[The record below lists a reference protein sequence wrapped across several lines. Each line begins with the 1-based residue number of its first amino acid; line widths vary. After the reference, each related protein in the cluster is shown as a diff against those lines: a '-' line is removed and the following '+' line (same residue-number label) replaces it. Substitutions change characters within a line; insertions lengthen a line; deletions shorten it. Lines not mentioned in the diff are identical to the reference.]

1 MTVKEELIQI
11 IDKMPEE
18 NISRVI
24 ELIKSNE
31 YLDEALE
38 MENKGKLITKTIE
51 ELENYISNIDK
62 YSLEYK
68 NKYKKFNDKY
78 NYLDDGN
85 ASERV
90 ISLVFKK

>member
-38 MENKGKLITKTIE
+38 MENKGKLYILIYKRFIKIFKIRT
-51 ELENYISNIDK
+51 NYAKRI
-62 YSLEYK
+62 
-68 NKYKKFNDKY
+68 
-78 NYLDDGN
+78 
-85 ASERV
+85 
-90 ISLVFKK
+90 

>member
-18 NISRVI
+18 NISRVM

-38 MENKGKLITKTIE
+38 MENKGKLIIKTIE
-51 ELENYISNIDK
+51 ELENYI
-62 YSLEYK
+62 Y
-68 NKYKKFNDKY
+68 
-78 NYLDDGN
+78 
-85 ASERV
+85 
-90 ISLVFKK
+90 

>member
-11 IDKMPEE
+11 IYKMPEE

-38 MENKGKLITKTIE
+38 MENKGKLITKTIK
-51 ELENYISNIDK
+51 ELENYI
-62 YSLEYK
+62 Y
-68 NKYKKFNDKY
+68 
-78 NYLDDGN
+78 
-85 ASERV
+85 
-90 ISLVFKK
+90 